1 MAPNDGPGLTRS
13 GHTGTSPYHPRTR
26 ARCTDMNR
34 TATTGCLD
42 LDDQARHTPHTDLAP
57 PPHADPPIYAA
68 LVREWRADGR
78 TLPGTR
84 DPQWMLLTA
93 LSPAVTGQPTT
104 APDPGRW
111 ERVGVLP
118 GASGA
123 KPAPAH

>member
-1 MAPNDGPGLTRS
+1 
-13 GHTGTSPYHPRTR
+13 
-26 ARCTDMNR
+26 MNR
-34 TATTGCLD
+34 TATTGGLG
-42 LDDQARHTPHTDLAP
+42 LDDQARRAPHADPAP

-104 APDPGRW
+104 PPNPGRW
-111 ERVGVLP
+111 ERAGVLA

-123 KPAPAH
+123 DLAPAR